1 MTEKIDLSDRKVKKD
16 IREIGITP
24 DLNGYWYIS
33 DALKIIIASENKA
46 NLCIVR
52 KLYSEIAQKRKT
64 SASAVERGIR
74 HAIGK
79 SFNNGYL
86 NHIYKSPPTN
96 NTILFDLV
104 EKYI

>member
-1 MTEKIDLSDRKVKKD
+1 MTEKIDLSDRKVKTD

-33 DALKIIIASENKA
+33 DAVKMIMACEDKV
-46 NLCIVR
+46 NLCITS
-52 KLYSEIAQKRKT
+52 KLYPEIAQKRKT

-74 HAIGK
+74 HAITK
-79 SFNNGYL
+79 SFNSGYL
-86 NHIYKSPPTN
+86 DHIYKVPPTN
-96 NTILFDLV
+96 KAFLFDLV